1 MNSVK
6 RQYFF
11 IFHLMGCVF
20 PFIAVYL
27 REQSGFSEAEIGYTM
42 AVGFGTV
49 MLSPVIVTFL
59 ADWQIDSR
67 KILAAL
73 YLLSGFVFLVF
84 GIFQYVWILIV
95 LWGLHSLSFSAQVP
109 LQDGFYFSV
118 TRKLKEE
125 GRTSAPYH
133 RIRIWGTVGFILPSI
148 YIFFLIRSGSSIS
161 IILPLAVASAVLG
174 MINAFTMVD
183 TRRPDLRRE
192 GKEKGLPTVEAAR
205 VLFQPGVLPW
215 AIGMALGIMG
225 GATFYAFYPVYLS
238 EVVGIPAEWLGLIFN
253 IGVVFEFFFMLAF
266 GWLLRKLGIRLLIGL
281 GLALA
286 SLRMGLLALF
296 PTVEVAILT
305 QIVHGPYILA
315 IHVAP
320 PLLLNRLAGDAFRNS
335 MQGLYNMTLQGVSRI
350 IGSLLAGYLAAFSL
364 ELSFYVGA
372 ILILLGALVMVVFF
386 RSPVASFREE

>member
-1 MNSVK
+1 
-6 RQYFF
+6 
-11 IFHLMGCVF
+11 MGCVF

-27 REQSGFSEAEIGYTM
+27 REQAGFSEAEVGYAM
-42 AVGFGTV
+42 ALGFGTV

-59 ADWQIDSR
+59 ADLQVDSR
-67 KILAAL
+67 KLLAAL
-73 YLLSGFVFLVF
+73 YILSGAVFFAF
-84 GIFQYVWILIV
+84 GFFEHIWILII

-118 TRKLKEE
+118 TKQLKQE
-125 GRTSAPYH
+125 GQTSAPYH

-148 YIFFLIRSGSSIS
+148 YVFFLIRNGASIS
-161 IILPLAVASAVLG
+161 IILPLAVGSSVVGL
-174 MINAFTMVD
+174 INAFTMID
-183 TRRPDLRRE
+183 TRRQALKEER
-192 GKEKGLPTVEAAR
+192 KEKGLPTLEAAR
-205 VLFQPGVLPW
+205 VLFHPSVLPW
-215 AIGMALGIMG
+215 AVGMALGIMG
-225 GATFYAFYPVYLS
+225 GATFYAFYPIYLR

-253 IGVVFEFFFMLAF
+253 IGVAFEFFFLLSF

-286 SLRMGLLALF
+286 SLRMGLLAIF

-315 IHVAP
+315 IHVGP
-320 PLLLNRLAGDAFRNS
+320 PLLLNRLAGDRFRNS
-335 MQGLYNMTLQGVSRI
+335 IQGLYNMTLQGVSRI
-350 IGSLLAGYLAAFSL
+350 AGSLLAGYLAAFSL

-372 ILILLGALVMVVFF
+372 ILILLGSLVMVLFF